1 MVEERAYRN
10 YLEILKR
17 ELVPALGCTEPICL
31 AFAAAKSREILGQ
44 MPERVLAECS
54 GNIIKNVKGAVVPNS
69 GGMKGVEAA
78 IAIGA
83 VGGNAQKELE
93 VVADIQPEQIAEAA
107 ALVKTRAFCEVKV
120 LKSKAPLHVRITAFA
135 GEHRAVVEIR
145 DAHTN
150 IVLLQKDEEIL
161 FCEQPKQKKVVEK
174 MSQEEMNVRE
184 ILEFANT
191 VKLEDVQEIIGRQ
204 IEYNEKI
211 AEEGLQ
217 KEYGASVG
225 ANLLKYYGDDIKIRA
240 KAYAAAGSDARMSG
254 CLAPVVIN
262 SGSGNQGI
270 TVSLPVIQYA
280 KHLQVSREKLIRA
293 LVLSNLIA
301 IHEKMAVGRLS
312 AYCGAVS
319 AACGSGAAITYLHN
333 GTYEQICATITN
345 TLANVSGIICDG
357 AKPSCAAK
365 IASSVDAAIL
375 GHYLAMEQEQF
386 NAGDGIVKEDV
397 EQTISSVG
405 ILASQGMR
413 ETDEVI
419 LDIMVENTAKDLEE
433 VLK

>member
-1 MVEERAYRN
+1 MEIKAYQN
-10 YLEILKR
+10 YLEILKQ
-17 ELVPALGCTEPICL
+17 ELIPALGCTEPICL
-31 AFAAAKSREILGQ
+31 AFAAAKARELLGQ
-44 MPERVLAECS
+44 MPEHMLAECS
-54 GNIIKNVKGAVVPNS
+54 GNIIKNVKGAIVPNS

-93 VVADIQPEQIAEAA
+93 VVADIQAYQIAKAA
-107 ALVKTRAFCEVKV
+107 TLVKAHTFCDVKV
-120 LKSKAPLHVRITAFA
+120 LKSKAPLHVRVTAFA
-135 GEHRAVVEIR
+135 GEHRAIVEIK

-150 IVLLQKDEEIL
+150 IVLLQKDEEVL
-161 FCEQPKQKKVVEK
+161 FCKQSKQERAIEKV
-174 MSQEEMNVRE
+174 SRSEMNVRE

-191 VKLEDVQEIIGRQ
+191 VKLEEVQEIIGRQ

-225 ANLLKYYGDDIKIRA
+225 ANLLKYYGDDIKIKA

-254 CLAPVVIN
+254 SLAPVVIN

-280 KHLQVSREKLIRA
+280 KHLQVSREKMIRA

-301 IHEKMAVGRLS
+301 IHEKTAVGRLS

-319 AACGSGAAITYLHN
+319 AACGSGAAITYLHD
-333 GTYEQICATITN
+333 GSYEQICATITN

-375 GHYLAMEQEQF
+375 GHYLAMEQEKF
-386 NAGDGIVKEDV
+386 VAGDGIVKEDV
-397 EQTISSVG
+397 ERTISSVG
-405 ILASQGMR
+405 ILASRGMR

-419 LDIMVENTAKDLEE
+419 LDIMVEQTPEFQKED
-433 VLK
+433 